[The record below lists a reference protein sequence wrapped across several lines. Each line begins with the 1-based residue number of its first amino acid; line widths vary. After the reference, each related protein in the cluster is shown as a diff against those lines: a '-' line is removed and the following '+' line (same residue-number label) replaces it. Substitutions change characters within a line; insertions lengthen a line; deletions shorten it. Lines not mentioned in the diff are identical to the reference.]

1 MSWCDCSK
9 VSEVLVG
16 AHIII
21 CGSCSACTGMLLSPE
36 THRTKIPKSQFR
48 SATWHSTND
57 PIYIAAIRGIRIF
70 SSWRISLRFPFLRY
84 WSILDPLALLPMQGM
99 AFKVKS
105 GPLKETALLILAFL
119 SVSTSS
125 CRTAGLRGLQTQ
137 VKYLVQVPR
146 TPLTSIC
153 GVRLSILNQMLQKQG
168 LYIYVSFK
176 SYLTHYTVWN
186 IS

>member
-57 PIYIAAIRGIRIF
+57 PIYIAAMRGIRIF

-105 GPLKETALLILAFL
+105 GPLKETALLILGFL

-137 VKYLVQVPR
+137 VKYLVQVPP
-146 TPLTSIC
+146 TAKVLATCP
-153 GVRLSILNQMLQKQG
+153 VE
-168 LYIYVSFK
+168 LYFPME
-176 SYLTHYTVWN
+176 TQRHDP
-186 IS
+186 